1 MYERKT
7 IEIMKRAVYEL
18 RMAHIYAQ
26 RIDRMLSCDDT
37 EETMAE
43 RLDKEIREL
52 KAKYPSGRFTF
63 DKRDVRFDEECE
75 RYLLLT
81 EK

>member
-1 MYERKT
+1 
-7 IEIMKRAVYEL
+7 
-18 RMAHIYAQ
+18 
-26 RIDRMLSCDDT
+26 MLSCDDT

-43 RLDKEIREL
+43 RLDKELREL

-63 DKRDVRFDEECE
+63 DKRDVKFDEECE
-75 RYLLLT
+75 RYLLMN